1 MKSNREIAD
10 SVFEKS
16 KVVIQ
21 KRAKRR
27 KAITAAG
34 STLGLIAVVTAAVI
48 ISKNTPSG
56 RVTIPIQSAPDI
68 ESSSSSLISAPDE
81 SSSVFRISGSS
92 TAETSSTEITSHEKE
107 KDNNTN
113 TSESSSNKS
122 SAPALS
128 RSSSSTGSNKNEQRI
143 STTHTTQNDGDNSHD
158 NSSKT
163 TSSRATS
170 SKTTSSRT
178 TSSKITS
185 SRTTSSRTTS
195 SETTSSNT
203 VSSENDK
210 TPAKPSMPSSLPTE
224 SSFPDSE
231 NEMATDIDQNEGNPG
246 SEEAPIPDSPDPP
259 TTDPSTDAE
268 TDSEAL
274 AGGDFYDVYYY
285 NEAPYTSA
293 DQLAAVSDKM
303 VVGVVQNVDY
313 VTLEEQ
319 YKFLLDN
326 IIKPDVPQDSSE
338 PDFGDLIAIYTIE
351 IQEDLTAGGDD
362 SRGDTILLYVY
373 GGSQYGDYSAQE
385 WAAGG
390 SSKIPIVENMKQLD
404 IGGNYIFAL
413 KNHGDI
419 ITLVNYDQSI
429 YNADDHY
436 DNDYSGQITTEDIY
450 AGLR

>member
-56 RVTIPIQSAPDI
+56 RVTIPTQSAPDI

-81 SSSVFRISGSS
+81 SSSVFRISVSS
-92 TAETSSTEITSHEKE
+92 AAETSSTESTSHEKE

-113 TSESSSNKS
+113 TSDSSSNKS

-143 STTHTTQNDGDNSHD
+143 STTHTTQNDGDISHD

-163 TSSRATS
+163 TS

-178 TSSKITS
+178 TSS
-185 SRTTSSRTTS
+185 RTTSSR
-195 SETTSSNT
+195 TTSSNT

-246 SEEAPIPDSPDPP
+246 SEEAPIPNSPDPP
-259 TTDPSTDAE
+259 TTEPSTDAE

-351 IQEDLTAGGDD
+351 IQEDLTARGDD

-390 SSKIPIVENMKQLD
+390 SSKIPIVENMKRLD